1 MQIEMNTHQFQKI
14 LIPIDF
20 SESSLNA
27 FETALLLAE
36 RQKAS
41 VEIIYV
47 QDNTFSAHT
56 SNLQFNNRLFVNY
69 EDILHAL
76 ADKAKQEL
84 GNNPEIIIEERL
96 ASAAIV
102 QTATKNNCDLI
113 VMGTHGAS
121 GFREQ
126 FIGTNAYNVV
136 KYAECPVLTIPTKK
150 KCKEFKN
157 VLFPIKP
164 LYGTFK
170 NIDQVLALTS
180 EMNPSLQILCL
191 STHKKE
197 DEQLFS
203 ILIEELKS
211 KLVGEQI
218 NIATHFSSGNN
229 FADQILTCADQLAA
243 GLILLTPSL
252 DITHKQQFIGPNAQ
266 KIIHQAKVPVLTMKR
281 SS

>member
-1 MQIEMNTHQFQKI
+1 MNTHQFNKI
-14 LIPIDF
+14 LIPIDL

-27 FETALLLAE
+27 FETALYLAE
-36 RQKAS
+36 CQKAS

-47 QDNTFSAHT
+47 QDNTFS
-56 SNLQFNNRLFVNY
+56 SNNPNSLFNDRLFNNY
-69 EDILHAL
+69 EDIFNAL
-76 ADKAKQEL
+76 ADTANKKL
-84 GNNPEIIIEERL
+84 GNKPKIIIEEGL

-102 QTATKNNCDLI
+102 HTAIKNNCDLI
-113 VMGTHGAS
+113 VMGVHGAS

-180 EMNPSLQILCL
+180 EMNTNLQMLCL
-191 STHKKE
+191 SSYKNE

-211 KLVGEQI
+211 KLVGERI
-218 NIATHFSSGNN
+218 NISTQFSSGNN
-229 FADQILTCADQLAA
+229 FADHILTCADQL
-243 GLILLTPSL
+243 GVDLILLTSSI
-252 DITHKQQFIGPNAQ
+252 DITYKQQFIGPHTQ
-266 KIIHQAKVPVLTMKR
+266 RIIHQAKVPVLIMKR